1 MRNDQ
6 IFVLLLV
13 VLLPLSG
20 CFENTVGDAEGA
32 DDESGT
38 TVVNNY
44 YNQTLNSQPLFHV
57 ASVGLE
63 AKCDNYFG
71 GDCGRVSTY
80 DPNTGEELSRMYHV
94 TPVFWFSVTDPD
106 SNITSVGIDLDLDQ
120 VMDFQFPNNS
130 NWSDLM
136 FYRGPDIAQSEGSL
150 GSYAQYGSTPS
161 MCFMRFNLMALDDNG
176 GVGIVPYTLL
186 AEGSNVL
193 PRDAEG
199 CQADYTGVEE

>member
-32 DDESGT
+32 DDETST
-38 TVVNNY
+38 TIVNNY
-44 YNQTLNSQPLFHV
+44 FNQTANSQPLFHV
-57 ASVGLE
+57 ASVGFE
-63 AKCDNYFG
+63 TYG
-71 GDCGRVSTY
+71 GDDEDYGRVSTY
-80 DPNTGEELSRMYHV
+80 DSNTGEELSRMYHV

-120 VMDFQFPNNS
+120 VIDYQFPNNS

-136 FYRGPDIAQSEGSL
+136 FHKGPEIAQSEGSL
-150 GSYAQYGSTPS
+150 GSYAQYGSAPS
-161 MCFMRFNLMALDDNG
+161 MCFVRFNLMALDDDG
-176 GVGIVPYTLL
+176 GVGILPYTML
-186 AEGSNVL
+186 AEGNNVL
-193 PRDAEG
+193 PHRAEG